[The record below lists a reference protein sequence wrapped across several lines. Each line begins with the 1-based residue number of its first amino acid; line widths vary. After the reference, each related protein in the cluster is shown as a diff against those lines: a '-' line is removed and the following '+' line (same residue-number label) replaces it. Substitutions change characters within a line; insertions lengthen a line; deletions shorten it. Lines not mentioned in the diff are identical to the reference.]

1 MAAIADFGVLR
12 ATSYENGHL
21 MKIYSVPVAIRQ
33 RLSPPPQQL
42 FRMPD
47 ALLETI
53 RARFETVLNGPA
65 AGGGLDPGGPM
76 EAYQNFGGGEF
87 HTQTWTNGRY
97 YVELIFLN
105 GQHKLRIFRS
115 HTSPQEQQALRPVF
129 ESIANGFLQEFAASV
144 PPAAGGRRRS
154 RKTRKQRRRMSR
166 RRVR

>member
-12 ATSYENGHL
+12 ATSYENGFL
-21 MKIYSVPVAIRQ
+21 IKVYNVPVGIRQ

-53 RARFETVLNGPA
+53 GARFETVLNGPA

-87 HTQTWTNGRY
+87 HIQTWTNGRY
-97 YVELIFLN
+97 YVELMFLN
-105 GQHKLRIFRS
+105 GQHQLRIFRN
-115 HTSPQEQQALRPVF
+115 TSPQQQQALRPVF
-129 ESIANGFLQEFAASV
+129 ESVANGFLQEFAASV
-144 PPAAGGRRRS
+144 PSPAGGRRRS

-166 RRVR
+166 RKVR